1 MATKTRNSNYD
12 DFSNRNPY
20 NGIPCRPGQVLVPVV
35 ADEEMTTTLKPY
47 GLIWDNLESWTFPRS
62 AEKVPVA
69 FIQVEESEKEAAMR
83 DFNGQAHRYLC
94 RFKKTAEDDHLSL
107 EKFAEDAE
115 SEDGEGYDPTGST
128 RNEDDAFTLL
138 VVDMLVEDLNKQ
150 DPLYGQ
156 IFRMLFDGDKK
167 KDILNEVDL
176 GREKSQGYA
185 FIKKVQEEAAKLY
198 NKSYR

>member
-1 MATKTRNSNYD
+1 MAKAKNSNYD
-12 DFSNRNPY
+12 DFSNRTPY

-35 ADEEMTTTLKPY
+35 ADDEMCTTLKPY
-47 GLIWDNLESWTFPRS
+47 GLLWDNLESWTFPRS

-69 FIQVEESEKEAAMR
+69 FVLVEEHEKEAAMK
-83 DFNGQAHRYLC
+83 DFNYQAHAYLC

-115 SEDGEGYDPTGST
+115 DDDADGYDPTGT
-128 RNEDDAFTLL
+128 TENEDNAFTYM

-150 DPLYGQ
+150 NPLYGQ
-156 IFRMLFDGDKK
+156 VFRLLFDGYKK
-167 KDILNEVDL
+167 GEILKEIDL
-176 GREKSQGYA
+176 GKEKSQGYA
-185 FIKKVQEEAAKLY
+185 FIKKVQEEAGKLY